1 MFLLW
6 LRQLPP
12 CGDRTPAS
20 VPPPKDRS
28 SPTNTPILPPSSFL
42 LPSFAWFYIFFSASQ
57 VLLSALSW
65 CSACTSVSEGVFLMF
80 PLPPTPPPSCS
91 VSNFFFFFF
100 LIIGWLVFK
109 CQVFGLSTHDCLGQS
124 YFSVSALGFIDVTK
138 KQKTKLNMSYDC
150 LLAFYRKENSTLHVF
165 ESTDIFIFLSFF
177 FKTLS

>member
-65 CSACTSVSEGVFLMF
+65 CSACTSVSEGVFLMY

-91 VSNFFFFFF
+91 VSNFFFF
-100 LIIGWLVFK
+100 LNYWLV
-109 CQVFGLSTHDCLGQS
+109 GLQMSSFWMKHSWLFRPIIF
-124 YFSVSALGFIDVTK
+124 FS
-138 KQKTKLNMSYDC
+138 
-150 LLAFYRKENSTLHVF
+150 
-165 ESTDIFIFLSFF
+165 LSFRLYWCYKKPKN
-177 FKTLS
+177 KTEYVLWLSSGLL